1 MPCQNCKKKKCGIT
15 MTCKYCSGDFCIS
28 CLHLEKHKCPGIEDK
43 IKMDREILSKKIPG
57 SVKMSSICVKRLNK
71 LNPQQATSI
80 VPHIKFIFLAT
91 LRILSPQ
98 IISSGPTPL
107 FSSALIFVF

>member
-43 IKMDREILSKKIPG
+43 IKMDREILSKKIQYEREP
-57 SVKMSSICVKRLNK
+57 KHFKI
-71 LNPQQATSI
+71 
-80 VPHIKFIFLAT
+80 
-91 LRILSPQ
+91 
-98 IISSGPTPL
+98 
-107 FSSALIFVF
+107 